1 MEKISSNTTVFRK
14 KYLPAISAICV
25 IVSIICILVTSISI
39 HYFTIPLFGGLIF
52 IYAYLVSF
60 RILQE
65 VYMHDDFLIVKD
77 EKIYLSSVISV
88 RKISHFRYEVFYL
101 NDNGKNSFIFM
112 VDSFSFKSPSF
123 INKINKFAKP

>member
-1 MEKISSNTTVFRK
+1 M
-14 KYLPAISAICV
+14 
-25 IVSIICILVTSISI
+25 
-39 HYFTIPLFGGLIF
+39 
-52 IYAYLVSF
+52 YAYLVSF